1 MRPPA
6 LHHSEP
12 VDPTLLDWILHQI
25 DRFLPF
31 DPVVGVVLGGVLLLA
46 APALVAV
53 LAVRHARRRAGR
65 A

>member
-12 VDPTLLDWILHQI
+12 VDPTLLDWILHQV
-25 DRFLPF
+25 DRFVPF
-31 DPVVGVVLGGVLLLA
+31 DPVVGVALGGALLLA
-46 APALVAV
+46 APALLAA

>member
-1 MRPPA
+1 MRTLA

-12 VDPTLLDWILHQI
+12 VDPTLLDWLLHQV

-31 DPVVGVVLGGVLLLA
+31 DPVVGVVIGGVLLLA
-46 APALVAV
+46 APGVLAA
-53 LAVRHARRRAGR
+53 LAVRHARRREGR

>member
-1 MRPPA
+1 MRSPP

-12 VDPTLLDWILHQI
+12 VDPTLLDWILHQV
-25 DRFLPF
+25 DRLLPF
-31 DPVVGVVLGGVLLLA
+31 DPVVGVVIGGVLLLA
-46 APALVAV
+46 APAVLAA

>member
-12 VDPTLLDWILHQI
+12 VDPTLLDWILHQV

-46 APALVAV
+46 APALLAA

>member
-1 MRPPA
+1 MRSPP

-12 VDPTLLDWILHQI
+12 VDPTLLDWILHQV
-25 DRFLPF
+25 DRLLPF
-31 DPVVGVVLGGVLLLA
+31 DPVVGVAIGGVLLLA
-46 APALVAV
+46 APAVLAA

>member
-1 MRPPA
+1 MRAPP

-12 VDPTLLDWILHQI
+12 VDPTLLDWILHQV
-25 DRFLPF
+25 DRLLPF
-31 DPVVGVVLGGVLLLA
+31 DPVVGVAIGGALLLA
-46 APALVAV
+46 APAVLAA

>member
-12 VDPTLLDWILHQI
+12 VDPTLLDWILHQV

-31 DPVVGVVLGGVLLLA
+31 DPVVGVAIGGALLLA
-46 APALVAV
+46 APAVLAA
-53 LAVRHARRRAGR
+53 LAVRHARRRTGR